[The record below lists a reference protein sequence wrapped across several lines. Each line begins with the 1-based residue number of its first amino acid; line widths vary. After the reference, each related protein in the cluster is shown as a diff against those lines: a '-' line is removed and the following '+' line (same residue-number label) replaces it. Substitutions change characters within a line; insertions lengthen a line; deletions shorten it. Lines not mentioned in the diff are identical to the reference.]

1 MNENAFPQVYEYTQ
15 EDGTKAKVVRYGM
28 TLRDYFASRAMQAE
42 LTVYE
47 GTNWPRVAKQ
57 AYQMADAM
65 MKARE
70 E

>member
-1 MNENAFPQVYEYTQ
+1 MKDKSAFPLH
-15 EDGTKAKVVRYGM
+15 DAGHGGAFDKGM

>member
-1 MNENAFPQVYEYTQ
+1 MKNKSAFPLHDAGHGSPFDE
-15 EDGTKAKVVRYGM
+15 GM